1 VEPNFKAAFQR
12 AGAFAHLA
20 DVVRSL
26 GGSPAD
32 VADGLGIDLD
42 ALAVDD
48 RLPFGDCLALL
59 ARAAEQTGCACIGL
73 LMGARYRWTE
83 HGIIHRLA
91 AEAPTLREALQ
102 DFVGWQLGYTSGAA
116 VYLHRVGG
124 DFALGYGIYDRVSPG
139 SRHLYEAVVAIGCSM
154 VRDLTDGRVAPLE
167 VHISHAAPVDPAVYH
182 RILRAPVSFNQ
193 SQSRLI
199 ISGSDID
206 TPRPGAD
213 AGRHQQVLA
222 QIAAKLGVATGS
234 IAARVRHRVRPQLLR
249 GDPSMAGMARCF
261 GLGPRTLRRQLAGEG
276 AVFETI
282 RDEVR
287 YNAARDLLALTDLPV
302 TEIADALAFASHS
315 AFGQA
320 FRRWSG
326 TSPTA
331 WRTSMAE
338 KAARPRP
345 FTPTA

>member
-1 VEPNFKAAFQR
+1 VQTSFTAAFQR

-26 GGSPAD
+26 GGSPAA
-32 VADGLGIDLD
+32 VADGLHIDLD

-48 RLPFGDCLALL
+48 RLPFGDCLTLL
-59 ARAAEQTGCACIGL
+59 ARAAEQTGCAHVGL
-73 LMGARYRWTE
+73 LMGERYRWTE

-91 AEAPTLREALQ
+91 MEAPTLREALQ

-124 DFALGYGIYDRVSPG
+124 DFALGYGIYDRASPG
-139 SRHLYEAVVAIGCSM
+139 SRHLYEAVVAIGCDM
-154 VRDLTDGRVAPLE
+154 LRELTDGRVAPLE
-167 VHISHAAPVDPAVYH
+167 VHISHSAPADAAIYN
-182 RILRAPVSFNQ
+182 RILRAPVRFNQ

-199 ISGSDID
+199 VSGGDID
-206 TPRPGAD
+206 FPRRDADPG
-213 AGRHQQVLA
+213 RRQQVLA
-222 QIAAKLGVATGS
+222 QIAAMLGVASGS

-249 GDPSMAGMARCF
+249 GDPSMAGMARAF
-261 GLGPRTLRRQLAGEG
+261 GLGPRNLRRQLASQG

-302 TEIADALAFASHS
+302 GEIADALAFASHS

-331 WRTSMAE
+331 WRSSLRAKSRLHCRTSA
-338 KAARPRP
+338 
-345 FTPTA
+345 